1 MPNDSPPAVRIP
13 APAAAAH
20 GTLFAPGANCGSVV
34 RADRVAFI
42 VDGAA
47 YFEAFVAAALRAER
61 SIVILAWDFD
71 SRTGLCFHDD
81 GTCRDTL
88 GEFLNRLA
96 RRRRALRIHVLDWD
110 YPMIF
115 GHDREFP
122 PLYGLAWRPHRRV
135 HFRYDDS
142 HPLAGSH
149 HQKIVVIDDRFAFV
163 GGLDLTARR
172 WDTPAHTPDDARRVA
187 FGKPYPPFHDLM
199 AAVDGAAARELA
211 AIARERWRIA
221 TGATL
226 APAGATAG
234 DPWPPGL
241 RPDLIDARV
250 AIACTSPPVNG
261 HAGLREV
268 EALYLD
274 MIARARRYI
283 FIENQYFTARRV
295 GEALA
300 ARLAEPDGPE
310 IVLVTRLLSH
320 GWLEE
325 ATMHVLRTRLVKS
338 LRAADRHGR
347 FHVYFPHIDG
357 LAQGTCLDVH
367 SKLMIVDDEWLRIGS
382 SNLSNRSMG
391 LDTECDLVVEA
402 LGEPR
407 AVAAIRGFRDC
418 ILAEHLGCRPDAVA
432 GAIERAGS
440 IHRAIDALGTTAR
453 DLHPIDELPEWS
465 DAAVQAAAIA
475 DLEQP
480 VSLERLVEQFDPDTR
495 VRRALPLWTTVAVV
509 VLVAAGLAAAWRY
522 TPLAEWITPEN
533 VIDWVDSFA
542 RAWWAPLAVV
552 LAYTPACVVM
562 FPRPLITLAAVVAF
576 GPWLGFAYAMS
587 GVLVSALAGYV
598 AGQHLGR
605 DTLRR
610 IAGRKL
616 NRLSRALRRRGI
628 MAVTAVRLVP
638 LAPFVIESLV
648 AGAIH
653 IRLWHFMLGT
663 FLGMLPGMLAAT
675 VFGDQLE
682 TALRDPA
689 SINYWVVGG
698 VLILVVALTLA
709 VRKWLARQSQR
720 AARPALPPGA
730 TRDATAA

>member
-1 MPNDSPPAVRIP
+1 MPNDAVPAVLVPAVTP
-13 APAAAAH
+13 APA
-20 GTLFAPGANCGSVV
+20 TLFAPGANCGAVA
-34 RADRVAFI
+34 RAERVAFL

-71 SRTGLCFHDD
+71 SRTGLCFDDD

-88 GEFLNRLA
+88 GAFLNRLA
-96 RRRRALRIHVLDWD
+96 RRRRRLQIHVLDWD

-163 GGLDLTARR
+163 GGLDLTSRR
-172 WDTPAHTPDDARRVA
+172 WDTPEHRPHDARRVA
-187 FGKPYPPFHDLM
+187 FDKPYPPFHDLM
-199 AAVDGAAARELA
+199 VAVDGAAAREVA

-221 TGATL
+221 TGTTL
-226 APAGATAG
+226 APTPATGG
-234 DPWPPGL
+234 DPWPEGL
-241 RPDLIDARV
+241 RPDLTDARV

-283 FIENQYFTARRV
+283 FIENQYFTARRI
-295 GEALA
+295 GEALG
-300 ARLAEPDGPE
+300 ARLAETDGPE
-310 IVLVTRLLSH
+310 IVLITRLLSH

-325 ATMHVLRTRLVKS
+325 ATMHVLRTRLIKS
-338 LRAADRHGR
+338 LQAADRDGR
-347 FHVYFPHIDG
+347 FHVYCPHIDG
-357 LAQGTCLDVH
+357 LAEGTCLDVH

-382 SNLSNRSMG
+382 SNLSNRSMRV
-391 LDTECDLVVEA
+391 DTECDVVIEA
-402 LGEPR
+402 FGEPR
-407 AVAAIRGFRDC
+407 ATAAIRGFRDR
-418 ILAEHLGCRPDAVA
+418 ILAEHLDCAPEIVA
-432 GAIERAGS
+432 ETIARTGS
-440 IHRAIDALGTTAR
+440 IHGAVEALGTSAR
-453 DLHPIDELPEWS
+453 NLHALDDLPEWS

-509 VLVAAGLAAAWRY
+509 ALVVAGLTASWRY
-522 TPLAEWITPEN
+522 TPLAEWIAPEN
-533 VIDWVDSFA
+533 VIEWVDSFA
-542 RAWWAPLAVV
+542 RAWWAPLAIVV
-552 LAYTPACVVM
+552 AYTPACVVM
-562 FPRPLITLAAVVAF
+562 FPRPVITLAAVVAF
-576 GPWLGFAYAMS
+576 GPWLGFVYAMS
-587 GVLVSALAGYV
+587 GVLLSALAGYV

-616 NRLSRALRRRGI
+616 NRLSKALRRRGI

-663 FLGMLPGMLAAT
+663 FLGMLPGMLVAT

-682 TALRDPA
+682 SALRDPA
-689 SINYWVVGG
+689 RINYWVVGG
-698 VLILVVALTLA
+698 VLVFFVVLTVA
-709 VRKWLARQSQR
+709 VRRWLARQSQG
-720 AARPALPPGA
+720 AAASQSEQTRGAPAA
-730 TRDATAA
+730 